1 MTMMM
6 MVSGHL
12 MIVIV
17 IQSILIV
24 DDLSII
30 VIWSFE
36 INRLPDKWPGGE
48 RISCFALIL
57 VLILILIFNFV
68 FWFCQHSPFQSISWL
83 SNDIKL
89 HKIRFRSA
97 ATFQNPQI
105 RYFTIS
111 TGRMVLQKSGIYT
124 FIEQW
129 IWKQNKDVEKS
140 VIGLAWATLSGIYTF
155 IEPTDEQ
162 P

>member
-1 MTMMM
+1 
-6 MVSGHL
+6 
-12 MIVIV
+12 MIIIA
-17 IQSILIV
+17 IQSILID

-30 VIWSFE
+30 SLQSDHLRSIGSQ
-36 INRLPDKWPGGE
+36 
-48 RISCFALIL
+48 ISDQAVNVFHVLL
-57 VLILILIFNFV
+57 WFWFLILISIFNFV